1 MICRLLKNEFD
12 KWGGCF
18 IFLTDPSSASAS
30 FNPEA
35 IGGLPEKSLFA
46 LDRDLQF
53 MLSVLDNGT
62 VSHPLPVVICA
73 DSEGNIL
80 FTSEGYRIGTGE
92 QILKNINN
100 R

>member
-1 MICRLLKNEFD
+1 MKNEFD
-12 KWGGCF
+12 KWGGFF
-18 IFLTDPSSASAS
+18 IFLTDPASASALFS
-30 FNPEA
+30 PED
-35 IGGLPEKSLFA
+35 IEGLPERSLFV

-62 VSHPLPVVICA
+62 VAHPMPVVTCA
-73 DSEGNIL
+73 DSEGNVL